1 MAAVQLHEFDR
12 ERSSVVQAM
21 AYDRDDAA
29 LYVQFWRHGV
39 VWRYRGVSE
48 DVFEAMLQSDS
59 LGSFLAKSIKKE
71 FAAIEVEAED
81 WACLR
86 RRAGILSAE
95 EREAAY
101 DRANASL
108 FAQLRKSRRSLG
120 F

>member
-1 MAAVQLHEFDR
+1 MAALQFHQFDR

-21 AYDRDDAA
+21 AYDRGDAA
-29 LYVQFWRHGV
+29 LYVQFWRHGA

-71 FAAIEVEAED
+71 FAAVEVEAED

-101 DRANASL
+101 DRLNASL
-108 FAQLRKSRRSLG
+108 FAQLRKSRRSIG